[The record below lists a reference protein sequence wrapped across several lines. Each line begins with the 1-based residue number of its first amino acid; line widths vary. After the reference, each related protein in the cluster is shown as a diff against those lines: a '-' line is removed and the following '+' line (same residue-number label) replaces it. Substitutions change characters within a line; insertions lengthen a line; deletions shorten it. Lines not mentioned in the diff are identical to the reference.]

1 MRYFKE
7 LIKKLCPDGVQ
18 YKKLSELCIALKKG
32 TLKTSDLKV
41 NGKYPVINSGRELYG
56 FYDEFNNKNAI
67 TFAARGEYAG
77 FISYFEDEF
86 WAGGLCYPYSSK
98 DEKIITNKF
107 LYYYLKS
114 KEKIIMETLVA
125 RGSIPALNK
134 TDLDRFMIAVPP
146 LEVQH
151 EIVNILDTFEEH
163 IECLKKELELRENS
177 YETIMH
183 SLLRKGNFKKFDCLE
198 NYCRFEKGKTPIQKN
213 TPGNYPL
220 VATTEHLQTSDNY
233 QFDCEAVCLP
243 LISAR
248 GHGVASIT
256 RIYYQSGK
264 FALGNILC
272 AIIPK
277 DNQVKAEF
285 LRNYLFYHK
294 DTLLVPLMR
303 GGANVSLTIDSL
315 KKVQIPI
322 PSIEEQQ
329 GIIEKLRIFQEI
341 LSKEKGIP
349 AEIEK
354 RQQQYE
360 YYREKLLSFK
370 EVEVDE

>member
-125 RGSIPALNK
+125 RGSIPALN
-134 TDLDRFMIAVPP
+134 
-146 LEVQH
+146 
-151 EIVNILDTFEEH
+151 
-163 IECLKKELELRENS
+163 
-177 YETIMH
+177 
-183 SLLRKGNFKKFDCLE
+183 
-198 NYCRFEKGKTPIQKN
+198 
-213 TPGNYPL
+213 
-220 VATTEHLQTSDNY
+220 
-233 QFDCEAVCLP
+233 
-243 LISAR
+243 
-248 GHGVASIT
+248 
-256 RIYYQSGK
+256 
-264 FALGNILC
+264 
-272 AIIPK
+272 
-277 DNQVKAEF
+277 
-285 LRNYLFYHK
+285 
-294 DTLLVPLMR
+294 
-303 GGANVSLTIDSL
+303 
-315 KKVQIPI
+315 
-322 PSIEEQQ
+322 
-329 GIIEKLRIFQEI
+329 
-341 LSKEKGIP
+341 
-349 AEIEK
+349 
-354 RQQQYE
+354 
-360 YYREKLLSFK
+360 
-370 EVEVDE
+370 